1 MAYAD
6 KEKLTSL
13 AQGIRDRL
21 LIKDKTEAQALV
33 LSVTYPNCI
42 YWTSDTHNII
52 VGGQVYGR
60 SNQVSADAPFSY
72 LPADVSSPSADP
84 QFDGNHDTI
93 YIQPI
98 KTGADAG
105 KIKLWWYVNG
115 AWTSTDTLDLVLP
128 TDASDI
134 TYDLTNTPDLGSGDV
149 QSAIE
154 ALDGKVEDLRDDVFG
169 DEWVDEIFGR
179 KPDWIR
185 TYCYQGNVGGWAYS
199 ANSKC
204 YGFKVNTGDT
214 FHFID
219 PQHNHLHMWNAYT
232 DYQNMSG
239 SGAYSGTRPDLVEE
253 ECDPRPSDN
262 KIHNIDDVVTFS
274 SAVKMISVCV
284 LNANEDI
291 THILRKIENLS
302 IADKTGY
309 KIDTWT
315 DDEIITNTALAV
327 GDVVPYWADGA
338 RYGSRGVRLDV
349 KEGDKV
355 LLDTY
360 SPALF
365 GLIFTDE
372 NRVVKA
378 LYDDRRFDGVWTAPV
393 NGYCYIQDVLYREN
407 YHYSSAHGHL
417 AYMAHDARKRVA
429 KGGDWYNEYAP
440 RIFNEFFPYT
450 ETFTA
455 NGPTRDKDFPIVNN
469 SAALLC
475 YSNRKFQ
482 LHMAKLRYAD
492 GSPMVSD
499 RRSYIHL
506 RLVGSDTGSIIDDR
520 AYPAD
525 MPDGKSTWVY
535 AIVNKTL
542 NAFASAFLRPYIIGL
557 TENTE
562 YSIVWEKIFVHT
574 SSDFGELYKLA
585 QKIINGE
592 VEVDNFYGVK
602 EKEVDFVKN
611 AIGLQSISDLGYN
624 ILDHGAT
631 LPIDEEGY
639 KYAKEIYERY
649 KDNPPTSITAFKQL
663 FKNDIKLIYAPYIDC
678 SHTPTAWDFNRYSE
692 TFEGCHNLV
701 CVPPFDT
708 IPEGAGGGLYSC
720 FDACWSLKRV
730 EGFGD
735 MPIQSIIATF
745 RNCYSLEY
753 IAKLNTHN
761 MTTLSNTSTYGSC
774 YSLER
779 IEELDAYSVNTN
791 QGNIFQQSV
800 GLRYC
805 LIKNIG
811 HNANNFTN
819 YISFQYNT
827 LYGVPN
833 DKHPD
838 ARQSLVDS
846 LLTYSY
852 DRVNDPDNLG
862 TAGTT
867 CTITLS
873 ANSYAQLT
881 ASEIEAITAKG
892 YTLTHP

>member
-1 MAYAD
+1 MNY
-6 KEKLTSL
+6 KESITALLEGLK
-13 AQGIRDRL
+13 GIFEN
-21 LIKDKTEAQALV
+21 KTATEASAIAQAATKP
-33 LSVTYPNCI
+33 STIFY
-42 YWTSDTHNII
+42 TSDTHAIV

-60 SNQVSADAPFSY
+60 SNQVSADAPFAY
-72 LPADVSSPSADP
+72 LPAVVPSPSADP

-105 KIKLWWYVNG
+105 KIKLWWYVNN
-115 AWTSTDTLDLVLP
+115 AWVSTDTLDLVLP
-128 TDASDI
+128 TDAEDI

-154 ALDGKVEDLRDDVFG
+154 ALDGKVE
-169 DEWVDEIFGR
+169 EAKE
-179 KPDWIR
+179 
-185 TYCYQGNVGGWAYS
+185 
-199 ANSKC
+199 
-204 YGFKVNTGDT
+204 
-214 FHFID
+214 
-219 PQHNHLHMWNAYT
+219 
-232 DYQNMSG
+232 
-239 SGAYSGTRPDLVEE
+239 
-253 ECDPRPSDN
+253 
-262 KIHNIDDVVTFS
+262 DVV
-274 SAVKMISVCV
+274 
-284 LNANEDI
+284 
-291 THILRKIENLS
+291 R
-302 IADKTGY
+302 TGY
-309 KIDTWT
+309 LIASWEDDKILTST
-315 DDEIITNTALAV
+315 TYAV
-327 GDVVPYWADGA
+327 GSTIGEWGNGV
-338 RYGSRGVRLDV
+338 RYGCRGVRLNV

-393 NGYCYIQDVLYREN
+393 NGYCYIQDVLYRDC

-429 KGGDWYNEYAP
+429 KGGDWYNELAP
-440 RIFNEFFPYT
+440 
-450 ETFTA
+450 
-455 NGPTRDKDFPIVNN
+455 K
-469 SAALLC
+469 
-475 YSNRKFQ
+475 K
-482 LHMAKLRYAD
+482 
-492 GSPMVSD
+492 
-499 RRSYIHL
+499 
-506 RLVGSDTGSIIDDR
+506 
-520 AYPAD
+520 
-525 MPDGKSTWVY
+525 
-535 AIVNKTL
+535 L
-542 NAFASAFLRPYIIGL
+542 NAILPFTSETTPAAGGPQYYVGPNGISTYNGSAFLTYYNAL
-557 TENTE
+557 NTGKMQYKLVAVHAVIHE
-562 YSIVWEKIFVHT
+562 DGTTAKGSLADVYYNSTTTTLRVHYGEVVGTFTDGDKSAWTVVIKHATSYAQAGFGVYFSCQTGGSLKMTFDKVFVHT
-574 SSDFGELYKLA
+574 SFDFGELYKLA

-592 VEVDNFYGVK
+592 VEVDNFYGVR

-624 ILDHGAT
+624 ILEHGAT

-639 KYAKEIYERY
+639 KYAKEIYDRY
-649 KDNPPTSITAFKQL
+649 KENPTAHKSDLFRNDTKMVYAPVIHFSNETSRTFYQAFK
-663 FKNDIKLIYAPYIDC
+663 D
-678 SHTPTAWDFNRYSE
+678 
-692 TFEGCHNLV
+692 CHNLV
-701 CVPPFDT
+701 CLPF
-708 IPEGAGGGLYSC
+708 
-720 FDACWSLKRV
+720 FDNEDGTYGNLFGVVDGCNCIKKV
-730 EGFGD
+730 MGFGEL
-735 MPIQSIIATF
+735 SITSMTASF
-745 RNCYSLEY
+745 RYCYALEY
-753 IAKLNTHN
+753 IGKLNTHDL
-761 MTTLSNTSTYGSC
+761 TYLSATQTYGSC

-779 IEELDAYSVNTN
+779 IEELDAYSVNAN

-827 LYGVPN
+827 LYGIPN

-852 DRVNDPDNLG
+852 DRVNDPDGLG

>member
-6 KEKLTSL
+6 KERLTSL

-42 YWTSDTHNII
+42 YYTSDTHNII

-98 KTGADAG
+98 KTGTDAG

-134 TYDLTNTPDLGSGDV
+134 TYDLTNTPDLGDGDV

-154 ALDGKVEDLRDDVFG
+154 ALDGKVE
-169 DEWVDEIFGR
+169 EAKE
-179 KPDWIR
+179 
-185 TYCYQGNVGGWAYS
+185 
-199 ANSKC
+199 
-204 YGFKVNTGDT
+204 
-214 FHFID
+214 
-219 PQHNHLHMWNAYT
+219 
-232 DYQNMSG
+232 
-239 SGAYSGTRPDLVEE
+239 
-253 ECDPRPSDN
+253 
-262 KIHNIDDVVTFS
+262 DVV
-274 SAVKMISVCV
+274 
-284 LNANEDI
+284 
-291 THILRKIENLS
+291 R
-302 IADKTGY
+302 TGY
-309 KIDTWT
+309 LIASWEDDKIQNSTT
-315 DDEIITNTALAV
+315 YAV
-327 GDVVPYWADGA
+327 GSTIGDWATNA
-338 RYGSRGVRLDV
+338 RYGCRGVRLDV

-378 LYDDRRFDGVWTAPV
+378 LYDDRRFDGVWTAPC
-393 NGYCYIQDVLYREN
+393 NGYCYIQDVLYRDN
-407 YHYSSAHGHL
+407 YHYASAHGHL

-429 KGGDWYNEYAP
+429 KGGDWYNEYAMR
-440 RIFNEFFPYT
+440 RITQVLPNESTFKRTSSATNGWVTQFAVDGTTNLTAMNGGQFVLVLFKYYVYEDSATSGTMVTNGSTGIGTAVYT
-450 ETFTA
+450 QAGVFTPGTYQYTYRIYRNVTNAGTSFGAYWYNISNEA
-455 NGPTRDKDFPIVNN
+455 NTHVRFENV
-469 SAALLC
+469 
-475 YSNRKFQ
+475 F
-482 LHMAKLRYAD
+482 LH
-492 GSPMVSD
+492 S
-499 RRSYIHL
+499 
-506 RLVGSDTGSIIDDR
+506 
-520 AYPAD
+520 
-525 MPDGKSTWVY
+525 
-535 AIVNKTL
+535 
-542 NAFASAFLRPYIIGL
+542 
-557 TENTE
+557 
-562 YSIVWEKIFVHT
+562 
-574 SSDFGELYKLA
+574 SSDFAELYQLA

-592 VEVDNFYGVK
+592 VEVDNFYGVR

-624 ILDHGAT
+624 ILEHGAT
-631 LPIDEEGY
+631 LPIDEDGY
-639 KYAKEIYERY
+639 KYAKEIYDRY
-649 KDNPPTSITAFKQL
+649 KDNPPTSRNALENL
-663 FKNDIKLIYAPYIDC
+663 FRNDTKLIYAPYIDC
-678 SHTPTAWDFNRYSE
+678 SHTPATLHYNQ
-692 TFEGCHNLV
+692 TFQGCHNLV
-701 CVPPFDT
+701 CVPSFDT
-708 IPEGAGGGLYSC
+708 IPEGTGGSIYCC
-720 FDACWSLKRV
+720 FDACRSLKRV

-735 MPIQSIIATF
+735 FSIREITATF

-761 MTTLSNTSTYGSC
+761 MTTLSKTSTYGYC

-791 QGNIFQQSV
+791 QGDIFGQSV
-800 GLRYC
+800 MLRYC

-811 HNANNFTN
+811 HNANSFTN
-819 YISFQYNT
+819 YISFRNNT

-881 ASEIEAITAKG
+881 ASEIEQITAKG

>member
-6 KEKLTSL
+6 KERLTSL

-52 VGGQVYGR
+52 VGGHVYGR

-98 KTGADAG
+98 KTGSDAG

-115 AWTSTDTLDLVLP
+115 AWVSTDTLGLVLP

-154 ALDGKVEDLRDDVFG
+154 ALDGKVEEVA
-169 DEWVDEIFGR
+169 E
-179 KPDWIR
+179 
-185 TYCYQGNVGGWAYS
+185 
-199 ANSKC
+199 
-204 YGFKVNTGDT
+204 
-214 FHFID
+214 
-219 PQHNHLHMWNAYT
+219 
-232 DYQNMSG
+232 
-239 SGAYSGTRPDLVEE
+239 
-253 ECDPRPSDN
+253 
-262 KIHNIDDVVTFS
+262 DVV
-274 SAVKMISVCV
+274 
-284 LNANEDI
+284 
-291 THILRKIENLS
+291 R
-302 IADKTGY
+302 TGY
-309 KIDTWT
+309 LITSWEDDKIQTST
-315 DDEIITNTALAV
+315 TYAV
-327 GDVVPYWADGA
+327 GSTIGEWGNGV
-338 RYGSRGVRLDV
+338 RYGCRGVRLNV

-378 LYDDRRFDGVWTAPV
+378 LYDDRRFDGVWTAPCD
-393 NGYCYIQDVLYREN
+393 GYCYIQDVLYRDN
-407 YHYSSAHGHL
+407 FHYSSAHGHL
-417 AYMAHDARKRVA
+417 AYMAHDTRKRVA
-429 KGGDWYNEYAP
+429 KGGDWYMQLAP
-440 RIFNEFFPYT
+440 RLFSNIMPWSKHWVYGNDASIYFSPTAADWVTAGVLN
-450 ETFTA
+450 TFTLVMA
-455 NGPTRDKDFPIVNN
+455 RYKVENCTAPETLYIRARYKNTDSNAIYSTGQPGRDELMDGYCWFFRIYRNEVTRADCSFRLWIQGADSTTSFDLIVENV
-469 SAALLC
+469 
-475 YSNRKFQ
+475 F
-482 LHMAKLRYAD
+482 LH
-492 GSPMVSD
+492 S
-499 RRSYIHL
+499 
-506 RLVGSDTGSIIDDR
+506 
-520 AYPAD
+520 
-525 MPDGKSTWVY
+525 
-535 AIVNKTL
+535 
-542 NAFASAFLRPYIIGL
+542 
-557 TENTE
+557 
-562 YSIVWEKIFVHT
+562 
-574 SSDFGELYKLA
+574 SSDFGELYALA

-592 VEVDNFYGVK
+592 VEVDNFYGVR

-624 ILDHGAT
+624 ILEHGAT

-649 KDNPPTSITAFKQL
+649 KDNPPTSGYAFRQL
-663 FKNDIKLIYAPYIDC
+663 FKNDTKLIYAPYIDC
-678 SHTPTAWDFNRYSE
+678 SHTPTAWHQDRYSE

-708 IPEGAGGGLYSC
+708 IPEGAGGGIYCC
-720 FDACWSLKRV
+720 FDACRSLKRV

-735 MPIQSIIATF
+735 MPIQSITAAF

-761 MTTLSNTSTYGSC
+761 MTTLSNTNTYAYC

-779 IEELDAYSVNTN
+779 IEELDAYSVNAN

-819 YISFQYNT
+819 YINFQSNT

-852 DRVNDPDNLG
+852 DRVNDPDGLG

-881 ASEIEAITAKG
+881 ASEIEQITAKG

>member
-1 MAYAD
+1 MNY
-6 KEKLTSL
+6 KESITALLEGLK
-13 AQGIRDRL
+13 GIFEN
-21 LIKDKTEAQALV
+21 KTATEASAIAQAATKP
-33 LSVTYPNCI
+33 STIFY
-42 YWTSDTHNII
+42 TSDTHAIV
-52 VGGQVYGR
+52 VGGKVYGR

-98 KTGADAG
+98 KTGTDAG

-115 AWTSTDTLDLVLP
+115 AWVSTDTLDLVLP
-128 TDASDI
+128 TEASDI
-134 TYDLTNTPDLGSGDV
+134 TYDLTATPDLGNGDV

-154 ALDGKVEDLRDDVFG
+154 ALDSKVEEVA
-169 DEWVDEIFGR
+169 E
-179 KPDWIR
+179 
-185 TYCYQGNVGGWAYS
+185 
-199 ANSKC
+199 
-204 YGFKVNTGDT
+204 
-214 FHFID
+214 
-219 PQHNHLHMWNAYT
+219 
-232 DYQNMSG
+232 
-239 SGAYSGTRPDLVEE
+239 
-253 ECDPRPSDN
+253 
-262 KIHNIDDVVTFS
+262 DVV
-274 SAVKMISVCV
+274 
-284 LNANEDI
+284 
-291 THILRKIENLS
+291 R
-302 IADKTGY
+302 TGY
-309 KIDTWT
+309 LIASWEDDKILTST
-315 DDEIITNTALAV
+315 TYAV
-327 GDVVPYWADGA
+327 GSTIGEWGNGV
-338 RYGSRGVRLDV
+338 RYGCRGVRLNV

-393 NGYCYIQDVLYREN
+393 NGYCYIQDVLYRDC
-407 YHYSSAHGHL
+407 YHYASAHGHL

-429 KGGDWYNEYAP
+429 KGGDWYNELAP
-440 RIFNEFFPYT
+440 RVLREVLPNLEIRESEASGPQYYIRLDGVHHSSTSSQPTIITTYNALPEGKMQYKLAAMHIKVHADET
-450 ETFTA
+450 LAKGTFTDIYA
-455 NGPTRDKDFPIVNN
+455 NGTNTTMKVRTFTFGDFSDGDIEDWLVVIKHCTSNKNDATFGAYTSVTTAGTVKFTFDKV
-469 SAALLC
+469 
-475 YSNRKFQ
+475 
-482 LHMAKLRYAD
+482 
-492 GSPMVSD
+492 
-499 RRSYIHL
+499 
-506 RLVGSDTGSIIDDR
+506 
-520 AYPAD
+520 
-525 MPDGKSTWVY
+525 
-535 AIVNKTL
+535 
-542 NAFASAFLRPYIIGL
+542 
-557 TENTE
+557 
-562 YSIVWEKIFVHT
+562 FVHT

-602 EKEVDFVKN
+602 EKEVDFVRN

-624 ILDHGAT
+624 ILEHGAT

-649 KDNPPTSITAFKQL
+649 KDNPPTSGYAFRQL
-663 FKNDIKLIYAPYIDC
+663 FKNDTKLIYAPYIDC
-678 SHTPTAWDFNRYSE
+678 SHTPTAWHQDRYSE

-708 IPEGAGGGLYSC
+708 IPEGAGGGIYCC
-720 FDACWSLKRV
+720 FDACRSLKRV

-735 MPIQSIIATF
+735 MPIQSITAAF

-761 MTTLSNTSTYGSC
+761 MTTLSNTNTYAYC

-779 IEELDAYSVNTN
+779 IEELDAYSVNAN

-819 YISFQYNT
+819 YINFQSNT

-852 DRVNDPDNLG
+852 DRVNDPDELG

-881 ASEIEAITAKG
+881 ASEIEQITAKG

>member
-6 KEKLTSL
+6 KERLTSL

-52 VGGQVYGR
+52 VGGHVYGR

-98 KTGADAG
+98 KTGSDAG

-128 TDASDI
+128 TEAEDI
-134 TYDLTNTPDLGSGDV
+134 TYDLTATPDLGEGDV

-169 DEWVDEIFGR
+169 DEWENIPYGARRMKLLDKYQLRTDSNGDLASVSNNICYFYELKGGEEIL
-179 KPDWIR
+179 I
-185 TYCYQGNVGGWAYS
+185 QNVGNYGSRYRFYNTFLVS
-199 ANSKC
+199 ASLNDYVIS
-204 YGFKVNTGDT
+204 DT
-214 FHFID
+214 EQIAKGTD
-219 PQHNHLHMWNAYT
+219 TTIKAPTNAK
-232 DYQNMSG
+232 M
-239 SGAYSGTRPDLVEE
+239 LVVSE
-253 ECDPRPSDN
+253 P
-262 KIHNIDDVVTFS
+262 
-274 SAVKMISVCV
+274 
-284 LNANEDI
+284 NAGVINEIVSIRHKD
-291 THILRKIENLS
+291 ELS

-315 DDEIITNTALAV
+315 DDEIITSTTLAV
-327 GDVVPYWADGA
+327 GSVVPYWSDGT
-338 RYGSRGVRLDV
+338 RYGGRGVRLNV

-378 LYDDRRFDGVWTAPV
+378 LYDDRRFDGVWTAPCD
-393 NGYCYIQDVLYREN
+393 GYCYIQDVLYRDN
-407 YHYSSAHGHL
+407 FHYSSAHGHL

-429 KGGDWYNEYAP
+429 KGGDWYNELAP
-440 RIFNEFFPYT
+440 KKLNAVLPFTSETTPAVGGPIYFICSNGISTNYGNAFLTYYNALNTGKMQYKLVAVHAVIHEDGTTAKGSLVDVYYT
-450 ETFTA
+450 STTSTLRVHYGEVVGTFTD
-455 NGPTRDKDFPIVNN
+455 GDK
-469 SAALLC
+469 SAWTVVIKHAT
-475 YSNRKFQ
+475 S
-482 LHMAKLRYAD
+482 YAQAGFGVYFSCQTG
-492 GSPMVSD
+492 GSLKMTFDKV
-499 RRSYIHL
+499 
-506 RLVGSDTGSIIDDR
+506 
-520 AYPAD
+520 
-525 MPDGKSTWVY
+525 
-535 AIVNKTL
+535 
-542 NAFASAFLRPYIIGL
+542 
-557 TENTE
+557 
-562 YSIVWEKIFVHT
+562 FVHT
-574 SSDFGELYKLA
+574 SSDFGELYQLA

-624 ILDHGAT
+624 ILEHGAT
-631 LPIDEEGY
+631 LPIDEDGY
-639 KYAKEIYERY
+639 KYAKELYERY
-649 KDNPPTSITAFKQL
+649 KDNPPTSGYAFRQL
-663 FKNDIKLIYAPYIDC
+663 FKNDTKLIYAPYIDC
-678 SHTPTAWDFNRYSE
+678 SHTPTAWHQDRYSE

-708 IPEGAGGGLYSC
+708 IPEGAGGGIYCC
-720 FDACWSLKRV
+720 FDACRSLKRV

-735 MPIQSIIATF
+735 MPIQSITAAF

-761 MTTLSNTSTYGSC
+761 MTTLSNTNTYAYC

-779 IEELDAYSVNTN
+779 IEELDAYSVNAN

-819 YISFQYNT
+819 YINFQSNT

-852 DRVNDPDNLG
+852 DRVNDPDELG

-881 ASEIEAITAKG
+881 ASEIEQITAKG

>member
-1 MAYAD
+1 MNY
-6 KEKLTSL
+6 KESITALLEGLK
-13 AQGIRDRL
+13 GIFEN
-21 LIKDKTEAQALV
+21 KTATEASAIAQA
-33 LSVTYPNCI
+33 STKPSTIFY
-42 YWTSDTHNII
+42 TSDTHAIV

-98 KTGADAG
+98 KTGSDAG

-115 AWTSTDTLDLVLP
+115 AWTSSDTLDLVLP

-134 TYDLTNTPDLGSGDV
+134 TYDLTATPDLGNGDV

-154 ALDGKVEDLRDDVFG
+154 ALDGKVE
-169 DEWVDEIFGR
+169 
-179 KPDWIR
+179 
-185 TYCYQGNVGGWAYS
+185 
-199 ANSKC
+199 
-204 YGFKVNTGDT
+204 KV
-214 FHFID
+214 
-219 PQHNHLHMWNAYT
+219 A
-232 DYQNMSG
+232 
-239 SGAYSGTRPDLVEE
+239 E
-253 ECDPRPSDN
+253 
-262 KIHNIDDVVTFS
+262 DVV
-274 SAVKMISVCV
+274 
-284 LNANEDI
+284 
-291 THILRKIENLS
+291 R
-302 IADKTGY
+302 TGY
-309 KIDTWT
+309 LIASWEDDKILTST
-315 DDEIITNTALAV
+315 TYAV
-327 GDVVPYWADGA
+327 GSTIGEWGNGV
-338 RYGSRGVRLDV
+338 RYGCRGVRLNV

-393 NGYCYIQDVLYREN
+393 NGYCYIQDVLYRDC

-440 RIFNEFFPYT
+440 RLFNEFFPYT

-455 NGPTRDKDFPIVNN
+455 SGTSRNADFPVVNN
-469 SAALLC
+469 TNALFGYEGGL
-475 YSNRKFQ
+475 FQ
-482 LHMAKLRYAD
+482 LHMAKVRYAN

-499 RRSYIHL
+499 GSYIHL
-506 RLVGSDTGSIIDDR
+506 RMNGSDTGAIMTTR
-520 AYPAD
+520 AYP
-525 MPDGKSTWVY
+525 STMAGGESAWIYVIY
-535 AIVNKTL
+535 RNNSS
-542 NAFASAFLRPYIIGL
+542 NASCILRPYITGL
-557 TENTE
+557 TSGTT
-562 YSIVWEKIFVHT
+562 YSIIWEKVFVHT
-574 SSDFGELYKLA
+574 SSDFGELYQLA

-592 VEVDNFYGVK
+592 VEVDNFYGVR

-649 KDNPPTSITAFKQL
+649 KDNPPTGNNWNGTASPFNHDTKLVYLPQIDFSKFKTSGADYL
-663 FKNDIKLIYAPYIDC
+663 SAAFHSC
-678 SHTPTAWDFNRYSE
+678 T
-692 TFEGCHNLV
+692 NLV
-701 CVPPFDT
+701 CVGDIT
-708 IPEGAGGGLYSC
+708 LPEASTGGYANFFNSTFTGCL
-720 FDACWSLKRV
+720 SLKQV
-730 EGFGD
+730 GN
-735 MPIQSIIATF
+735 IQAPMNKNSGCYRMF
-745 RNCYSLEY
+745 YNCYAIEKVGKIIVKGHQNSGLFG
-753 IAKLNTHN
+753 N
-761 MTTLSNTSTYGSC
+761 C

-779 IEELDAYSVNTN
+779 IEEIVLRDLPYDTNGNMSLLYNCVN
-791 QGNIFQQSV
+791 
-800 GLRYC
+800 LRYM
-805 LIKNIG
+805 LGKELG
-811 HNANNFTN
+811 TRPASGTYMFN
-819 YISFQYNT
+819 YAT
-827 LYGVPN
+827 EYGVPN

>member
-1 MAYAD
+1 MNY
-6 KEKLTSL
+6 KESITALLEGLK
-13 AQGIRDRL
+13 GIFEN
-21 LIKDKTEAQALV
+21 KTATEASAIAQA
-33 LSVTYPNCI
+33 STKPSTIFY
-42 YWTSDTHNII
+42 TSDTHAIV

-98 KTGADAG
+98 KTGSDAG

-115 AWTSTDTLDLVLP
+115 AWTSSDTLDLVLP
-128 TDASDI
+128 TEAEDI
-134 TYDLTNTPDLGSGDV
+134 TYDLTATPDLGNGDV

-154 ALDGKVEDLRDDVFG
+154 ALDGKVE
-169 DEWVDEIFGR
+169 
-179 KPDWIR
+179 
-185 TYCYQGNVGGWAYS
+185 
-199 ANSKC
+199 
-204 YGFKVNTGDT
+204 KV
-214 FHFID
+214 
-219 PQHNHLHMWNAYT
+219 A
-232 DYQNMSG
+232 
-239 SGAYSGTRPDLVEE
+239 E
-253 ECDPRPSDN
+253 
-262 KIHNIDDVVTFS
+262 DVV
-274 SAVKMISVCV
+274 
-284 LNANEDI
+284 
-291 THILRKIENLS
+291 R
-302 IADKTGY
+302 TGY
-309 KIDTWT
+309 LIASWEDDKILTST
-315 DDEIITNTALAV
+315 TYAV
-327 GDVVPYWADGA
+327 GSTIGEWGNGV
-338 RYGSRGVRLDV
+338 RYGCRGVRLNV

-393 NGYCYIQDVLYREN
+393 NGYCYIQDVLYRDC

-417 AYMAHDARKRVA
+417 AYMAHDTRKRVA
-429 KGGDWYNEYAP
+429 KGGDWYMQLAP
-440 RIFNEFFPYT
+440 RLFSNIMPWSKHWVYGNDASIYFSPTAADWVTAGVLN
-450 ETFTA
+450 TFTLVMA
-455 NGPTRDKDFPIVNN
+455 RYKVENCTAPETLYIRARYKNTDSNAIYSTGQPGRDELMDGYCWFFRIYRNEVTRADCSFRLWIQGADSTTSFDLIVENV
-469 SAALLC
+469 
-475 YSNRKFQ
+475 F
-482 LHMAKLRYAD
+482 LH
-492 GSPMVSD
+492 S
-499 RRSYIHL
+499 
-506 RLVGSDTGSIIDDR
+506 
-520 AYPAD
+520 
-525 MPDGKSTWVY
+525 
-535 AIVNKTL
+535 
-542 NAFASAFLRPYIIGL
+542 
-557 TENTE
+557 
-562 YSIVWEKIFVHT
+562 
-574 SSDFGELYKLA
+574 SSDFGELYALA

-611 AIGLQSISDLGYN
+611 AIGLQSISDIGYN
-624 ILDHGAT
+624 ILDYGAT
-631 LPIDEEGY
+631 LPIDEDGY
-639 KYAKEIYERY
+639 KYAKEIYDRY
-649 KDNPPTSITAFKQL
+649 KENPTAHERDLFRNDTKMVYAPVIHFINETSRTFYQAFK
-663 FKNDIKLIYAPYIDC
+663 D
-678 SHTPTAWDFNRYSE
+678 
-692 TFEGCHNLV
+692 CHNLV
-701 CVPPFDT
+701 CLPF
-708 IPEGAGGGLYSC
+708 
-720 FDACWSLKRV
+720 FDNEDGTYGNLFGVVDGCNCIKKV
-730 EGFGD
+730 MGFGEL
-735 MPIQSIIATF
+735 SITSMTASF
-745 RNCYSLEY
+745 RYCYALEY
-753 IAKLNTHN
+753 IGKLNTHDL
-761 MTTLSNTSTYGSC
+761 TYLSATQTYGWC

-779 IEELDAYSVNTN
+779 IEELDAYSVNAN

-827 LYGVPN
+827 LYGIPN

-852 DRVNDPDNLG
+852 DRVNDPDGLG